1 MNTGNRVRLLK
12 GTEEGIIS
20 RIIDDKLIE
29 VEIEDG
35 FNIPVLKNEVVV
47 ISKEEESA
55 FGKKAPAHHAPKSL
69 QKPVTAVKGI
79 YLALVP
85 INDRRLSLHFINN
98 TDYVLFLTLTA
109 IKDGRYEGLA
119 GAEVKSKN
127 AIKTGELDK
136 TNFEKWP
143 AFFLQL
149 LFYREGVFDLKEPF
163 QRKIKFKAASL
174 FKSKKVAP
182 VLMREAYLH
191 QVDTTQSAQPLQADK
206 VKESLFE
213 PKHKAPK
220 DQAKAATPNLIVDL
234 HIEKIVENHHH
245 LSGNEILNRQLEKF
259 KETLDQAI
267 ISGQEE
273 IIYIHGIGSG
283 LLKNELHK
291 RLKGL
296 PGISFVDNHNTA
308 KFGGGATLVRIT

>member
-47 ISKEEESA
+47 ISKEEESV
-55 FGKKAPAHHAPKSL
+55 FGKKAPAHHPPKNQ
-69 QKPVTAVKGI
+69 QKPVTTVKGI

-85 INDRRLSLHFINN
+85 INDKRLSVHFINN
-98 TDYVLFLTLTA
+98 TDYVLFFTLTA
-109 IKDGRYEGLA
+109 IRDGRYEGLA
-119 GAEVKSKN
+119 GAEIKSKN

-149 LFYREGVFDLKEPF
+149 LFYRDGIFDLKEPF

-174 FKSKKVAP
+174 FKNKKVAP

-213 PKHKAPK
+213 PPHQTPK
-220 DQAKAATPNLIVDL
+220 DQAKAAKPNLIVDL
-234 HIEKIVENHHH
+234 HIEKIVKNHHH
-245 LSGNEILNRQLEKF
+245 LSGNEILNRQLQKF
-259 KETLDQAI
+259 NETLDQAI

-291 RLKGL
+291 RLKEL
-296 PGISFVDNHNTA
+296 PGISYVDNHNTA
-308 KFGGGATLVRIT
+308 KFGGGATLVRIK